1 MEPFRKLPPITM
13 AFQPIVDIESRSV
26 WGYEALVRGARGASA
41 GSVFS
46 KVARKHLPCF
56 EELCRSRAFELASTL
71 WTREMEQ
78 YLSVNAS
85 PLFLVESRW
94 GGVSRLEEA
103 VHRCGLLPEN
113 IVIELTEMDRIS
125 DLQQLAQVVSNLRV
139 VGFKMAID
147 DFGSGHSGLLRLAE
161 VPVDYIKL
169 DMDLVRN
176 LDKSQAKQGILD
188 GVLHICREVG
198 SEPIAEGVESEEE
211 AAVLARR
218 GVRLLQGFHFAYPEI
233 NRLPVVQFESRS
245 SVIGDASPNI
255 SARRAAGSFYQAKA
269 TQTKA
274 KTFFGK

>member
-13 AFQPIVDIESRSV
+13 AFQPIVDVENRSV

-56 EELCRSRAFELASTL
+56 EDLCRSRAFELASTL
-71 WTREMEQ
+71 WTQEMEQ

-85 PLFLVESRW
+85 PLFLVESRSC
-94 GGVSRLEEA
+94 VSRLEEA
-103 VHRCGLLPEN
+103 VHRCGLQPEN
-113 IVIELTEMDRIS
+113 VVIELTEMDRIP
-125 DLQQLAQVVSNLRV
+125 DLQQLAQVVNNLRAL
-139 VGFKMAID
+139 GFKTAID

-176 LDKSQAKQGILD
+176 LHKSQAKLGILD
-188 GVLHICREVG
+188 GVLHICRKVG

-211 AAVLARR
+211 AAVLTTR
-218 GVRLLQGFHFAYPEI
+218 GVRLLQGFHFACPEI
-233 NRLPVVQFESRS
+233 NTLPEVQFESRS
-245 SVIGDASPNI
+245 SLAGDPSRNMSTPGLPG
-255 SARRAAGSFYQAKA
+255 RVCETGPTWAK
-269 TQTKA
+269 
-274 KTFFGK
+274 